1 MRYYSEPITRM
12 LHFSR
17 HNKHSIA
24 NKMPFK
30 CARPEERAGAA
41 ASASSSAASAF
52 YNEDQS
58 ANYTTQANAAI
69 QKDLTRHALELLR
82 FGTSASTLPEQQK
95 DDEEAMWL
103 LLDLGAGS
111 GLSTLAANEW
121 LLEQNLLGFTM
132 AFDISA
138 SMLSL
143 TNASESASG
152 QNDSKDAEAN
162 DALCLQRAGFYRGNA
177 AQKFPLRSGV
187 FHAAIGISM
196 LQWLTHEGLETC
208 FASLRDQLVGERKG
222 HGRAVFQV
230 YPSSIEYVDLMEQTA
245 REMGFVYA
253 EVFVSFP
260 HSTTAKKWYFCV
272 EKPSASRAPAPPK
285 KQEAKHTLCLFG
297 RRFHR
302 RCAWHLL
309 QSKESN
315 QVDALRDRL
324 GKEHVKTAWHIWRKY
339 RRSIAGNVRAPVL
352 HAKAKR
358 SLELWKSDE
367 VIGKALQMRFVPPGK
382 EEGVNCVTY
391 DFLLEHMSDV
401 VDILHTVRC
410 ILVE

>member
-1 MRYYSEPITRM
+1 
-12 LHFSR
+12 
-17 HNKHSIA
+17 
-24 NKMPFK
+24 MPFK

-52 YNEDQS
+52 YNDGQS
-58 ANYTTQANAAI
+58 ASYTTQANAAI
-69 QKDLTRHALELLR
+69 QRDLTRHALELLR
-82 FGTSASTLPEQQK
+82 FGTVSPTSRSSPSAHPSG
-95 DDEEAMWL
+95 DEDGMWL

-143 TNASESASG
+143 TASSD
-152 QNDSKDAEAN
+152 QTSKDQNEDN
-162 DALCLQRAGFYRGNA
+162 KGDTDALCLQRAGFYRGNA
-177 AQKFPLRSGV
+177 AQRFPLRGAV

-196 LQWLTHEGLETC
+196 LQWLTKEGLETC
-208 FASLRDQLVGERKG
+208 FASLRDQLIRNSSG
-222 HGRAVFQV
+222 HSRAVFQV
-230 YPSSIEYVDLMEQTA
+230 YPSSIEYVDLMEKTA
-245 REMGFVYA
+245 KKMGFRYA
-253 EVFVSFP
+253 EVFVAFP

-272 EKPSASRAPAPPK
+272 DKHGNDSASALEGNKGADS
-285 KQEAKHTLCLFG
+285 AHTLCLFG

-309 QSKESN
+309 QSKKSDA
-315 QVDALRDRL
+315 VDALRDRL
-324 GKEHVKTAWHIWRKY
+324 GREHVKTAWHIWRKF
-339 RRSIAGNVRAPVL
+339 RRSITGNAQAAV

-367 VIGKALQMRFVPPGK
+367 VIGKALQTRFVPRGSEN
-382 EEGVNCVTY
+382 EEGVNAVTY
-391 DFLLEHMSDV
+391 ELLLSQMDNV
-401 VDILHTVRC
+401 VDILHTAYTEA
-410 ILVE
+410 VEIERSIEIQA